1 MLLKSAKTIEQISLV
16 TKTFKMAELTHVQA
30 SEKMQNIVE
39 GSENVSLKFGV
50 LIGLIKV
57 ESVSNKEVVNTILH
71 LVSTF
76 NDPVYL
82 FRQLLRPGM
91 NFSLHIFATTK

>member
-1 MLLKSAKTIEQISLV
+1 
-16 TKTFKMAELTHVQA
+16 MAELTRAQA

-71 LVSTF
+71 LVSAKQ
-76 NDPVYL
+76 DPVG
-82 FRQLLRPGM
+82 FVRPGE
-91 NFSLHIFATTK
+91 

>member
-1 MLLKSAKTIEQISLV
+1 MSNVIETL
-16 TKTFKMAELTHVQA
+16 KMAEMTRLSA

-71 LVSTF
+71 LVSTKR
-76 NDPVYL
+76 DP
-82 FRQLLRPGM
+82 
-91 NFSLHIFATTK
+91 TD

>member
-1 MLLKSAKTIEQISLV
+1 
-16 TKTFKMAELTHVQA
+16 MAELTRAQA

-39 GSENVSLKFGV
+39 GSENNSLKFGL

-71 LVSTF
+71 LVST
-76 NDPVYL
+76 N
-82 FRQLLRPGM
+82 
-91 NFSLHIFATTK
+91 